1 MREQIK
7 DPGRLRHII
16 DAIDIIQTYTDGI
29 SYEEFEKDLMRYHA
43 VVYNIMIIGEAVYM
57 LTPEFCAAH
66 PETPWKQIKGMRHF
80 LVHGYHQVE
89 KDIVWKVIEEELV
102 PLRKQILGYI
112 EELNKYMLL

>member
-43 VVYNIMIIGEAVYM
+43 VVYNIMII
-57 LTPEFCAAH
+57 
-66 PETPWKQIKGMRHF
+66 
-80 LVHGYHQVE
+80 
-89 KDIVWKVIEEELV
+89 
-102 PLRKQILGYI
+102 
-112 EELNKYMLL
+112 